1 MEKTKK
7 RAKIWLCIAI
17 ALMLISMIGASLV
30 QTDFGNVTIKQ
41 LSIET
46 DAGFMMDCDLY
57 IPDNATEENPAPAI
71 VTSHGN
77 YNNKEMQDANFVE
90 LARRGFVVLTIDQ
103 PNHGNSDWIASNDS
117 SVVAVGVYQGAIM
130 LSRLPFV
137 DADRI
142 GVTGHSMG
150 GNSCNYAIQAENAN
164 GTHYIASVLLNCADA
179 FYTGDDGNFTNIY
192 GDRDVAVL
200 SAVYDEF
207 FHYVYGEGEKPIQF
221 APQFMETDN
230 AQSFL
235 NFGADPSDE
244 GFETREAD
252 TVYYADIEGGKDV
265 MRVIY
270 RPDIIHPWAHFSAKA
285 TADVIDFFTESL
297 GAPNPIDSSNQVW
310 QWKEAFNFVG
320 VIGMALFVVFFATL
334 LVYTPMFS
342 ELRAKEVVAAM
353 PAPDKKGKLW
363 FWGSLIISAI
373 ISTVIYLPVVSLGN
387 RSTSVLQPES
397 FGIAL
402 WAMCCGLLTILS
414 MFIYYRCYG
423 KKHGFNLRERG
434 VTMSWKKLGKTVLLG
449 VIVAAVAYTW
459 VFVADYFFKTD
470 FRLWTLAIKTF
481 EADKIGISL
490 WPYLWLF
497 LVFYVASSVSV
508 NCFNYNTIGG
518 KRGYGNV
525 IILALFVAFPALVL
539 PWIQYGYYLSTD
551 IILFWGATDRL
562 HMYTLWLFPMVIIL
576 IGATLINRAI
586 YKVTKNPYIAGIALG
601 IIITLMTC
609 TNTRIFNYLG

>member
-57 IPDNATEENPAPAI
+57 IPHNATEENPAPAI

-221 APQFMETDN
+221 APQFMETDK

-252 TVYYADIEGGKDV
+252 TVYYADIEGGEDV

-373 ISTVIYLPVVSLGN
+373 ISTVIYLPVVSMGN

-414 MFIYYRCYG
+414 MFIYYQCYG

-449 VIVAAVAYTW
+449 VIVAAVAYT
-459 VFVADYFFKTD
+459 
-470 FRLWTLAIKTF
+470 
-481 EADKIGISL
+481 
-490 WPYLWLF
+490 
-497 LVFYVASSVSV
+497 YVASSVSV